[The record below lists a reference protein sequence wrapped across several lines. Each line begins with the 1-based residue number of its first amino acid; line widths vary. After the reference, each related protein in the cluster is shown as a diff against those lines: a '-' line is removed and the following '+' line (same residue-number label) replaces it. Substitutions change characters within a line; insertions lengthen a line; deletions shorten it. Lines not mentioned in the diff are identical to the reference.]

1 MTTVADAIAI
11 LDRAYPPHL
20 AESWDKVGLICGD
33 PADPADTILLA
44 LDCTQEVVDAA
55 VAAGADMLVVHH
67 PLLLRGVTS
76 VAANTPKGKII
87 HTLIRNGV
95 ALFAAHT
102 NADSARPGVNDQ
114 LAHLVGI
121 TPGRPI
127 KPIRWGLDK
136 WGVQVPVDQAPALKS
151 AMFAAGAGNI
161 GEYSECAFAWEGAG
175 QFRPS
180 TSAQP
185 AIGNRNELT

>member
-1 MTTVADAIAI
+1 M
-11 LDRAYPPHL
+11 
-20 AESWDKVGLICGD
+20 
-33 PADPADTILLA
+33 
-44 LDCTQEVVDAA
+44 
-55 VAAGADMLVVHH
+55 
-67 PLLLRGVTS
+67 TS

-87 HTLIRNGV
+87 HTLIRNSV

-151 AMFAAGAGNI
+151 ALFAAGAGNI
-161 GEYSECAFAWEGAG
+161 GEYSECAFAWEGPGSFGRRQA
-175 QFRPS
+175 PS
-180 TSAQP
+180 PQSAT
-185 AIGNRNELT
+185 GTN